1 MDRGSAAGAG
11 RPDSALSRKLKG
23 PRNCKF
29 LRKPGRSARQ
39 RPSGVRLCLLP
50 SGSRAPTR
58 PPLRGESFGSLP
70 RPHEGSPSRLEPVFV
85 WASPGSPAST
95 PCPLDMS
102 VGYVR
107 WIYPLTY
114 GGPRSVSRTR
124 CLHLWWRWPGLRY
137 PLLPGT
143 NPQPAPAQRLPVP
156 TSRGFHLARWHR
168 RRRRGRHPR
177 SRPLST
183 RSRFKACSKGS
194 RSFCSLGLL

>member
-1 MDRGSAAGAG
+1 MDRGPAAGAG
-11 RPDSALSRKLKG
+11 HPDSALSRELKG
-23 PRNCKF
+23 PRNCKV
-29 LRKPGRSARQ
+29 LRKTCRSARQ

-50 SGSRAPTR
+50 RFSRTHPPSSARRILWVSTSSTR
-58 PPLRGESFGSLP
+58 GLALAAGARLRVGL
-70 RPHEGSPSRLEPVFV
+70 
-85 WASPGSPAST
+85 PGSARVNA
-95 PCPLDMS
+95 LS
-102 VGYVR
+102 VGSIR
-107 WIYPLTY
+107 WIYPLTC
-114 GGPRSVSRTR
+114 GDPRSVSRTR

-183 RSRFKACSKGS
+183 RSRFKLDLPFLRDLS
-194 RSFCSLGLL
+194 